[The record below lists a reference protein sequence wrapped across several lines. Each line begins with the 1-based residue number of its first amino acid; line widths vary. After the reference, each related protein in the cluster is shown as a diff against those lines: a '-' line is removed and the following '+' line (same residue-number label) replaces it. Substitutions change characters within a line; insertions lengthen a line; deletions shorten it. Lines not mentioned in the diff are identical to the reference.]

1 MTRGLSIRERAA
13 RTIAVALVVWVTS
26 RIAVAL
32 GLLVSGFA
40 TLSAD
45 PAVAGLIERY
55 GTLDG
60 HVQGATIG
68 YVGPAG
74 PAESVLRRQMLA
86 RYTLA
91 PLLVDASESH
101 RLVLVDLESD
111 AALDAYLERTRARA
125 RAHPRPGLA
134 IVERPGS
141 TP

>member
-1 MTRGLSIRERAA
+1 MTRGLTIRQRAA
-13 RTIAVALVVWVTS
+13 RTMAVALVVWVTS
-26 RIAVAL
+26 RVAVAL

-45 PAVAGLIERY
+45 PAVARLIERY
-55 GTLDG
+55 GTLHG
-60 HVQGATIG
+60 RVQGATVG

-74 PAESVLRRQMLA
+74 PDESVRMRQMLA

-91 PLLVDASESH
+91 PLLVDASDSH
-101 RLVLVDLESD
+101 RLVLLDLESD
-111 AALDAYLERTRARA
+111 AALNTYLERTRARV

-141 TP
+141 AP